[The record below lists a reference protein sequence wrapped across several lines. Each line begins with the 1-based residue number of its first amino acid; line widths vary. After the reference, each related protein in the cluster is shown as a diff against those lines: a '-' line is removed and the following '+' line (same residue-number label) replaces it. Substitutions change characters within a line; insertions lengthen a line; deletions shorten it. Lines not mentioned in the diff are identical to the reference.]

1 MHITHLYLNGVGP
14 LTQSHLDLQDEWR
27 GGAHSQVLLTG
38 PNGCGKSTL
47 LRAIAM
53 PCRYSVNSF
62 ATTGLHD
69 RFSPLESVAVTMRPI
84 NAMTSKTTGFG
95 GAVSGMRA
103 V

>member
-1 MHITHLYLNGVGP
+1 MRCGCMDPRVKPEDDGRGTGWGGV
-14 LTQSHLDLQDEWR
+14 
-27 GGAHSQVLLTG
+27 
-38 PNGCGKSTL
+38 L

-69 RFSPLESVAVTMRPI
+69 RFSPLESVAVSI
-84 NAMTSKTTGFG
+84 LMTKAITTKTTGFG
-95 GAVSGMRA
+95 GAVSGVRK